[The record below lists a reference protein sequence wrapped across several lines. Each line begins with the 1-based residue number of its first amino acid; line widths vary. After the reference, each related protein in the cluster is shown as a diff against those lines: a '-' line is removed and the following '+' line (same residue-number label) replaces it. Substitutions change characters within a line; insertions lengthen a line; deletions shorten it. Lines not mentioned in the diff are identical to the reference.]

1 MAHTSEEVED
11 LCFTLRTGCSHAV
24 FDAID
29 HIGRQQ
35 TLQPEIVNLEPGL
48 CGGPF
53 CRNADG
59 NGFIVRSL
67 LKNYADGLQR
77 IGIAASKASRQMIIN
92 GTRMDMASG
101 EGAVGGYVCSRD
113 RLLKVEAQLARH
125 LVNDLLSALAGIGV
139 QIFLPAAHSG
149 NA

>member
-1 MAHTSEEVED
+1 M
-11 LCFTLRTGCSHAV
+11 
-24 FDAID
+24 
-29 HIGRQQ
+29 
-35 TLQPEIVNLEPGL
+35 
-48 CGGPF
+48 
-53 CRNADG
+53 
-59 NGFIVRSL
+59 
-67 LKNYADGLQR
+67 
-77 IGIAASKASRQMIIN
+77 GIAASKASRQMIIN

-139 QIFLPAAHSG
+139 QILLPAAHSG